1 MRVGS
6 VVRRVLQVAN
16 GDPSGF
22 YAKALME
29 DWLSG
34 RYSVKESVWAL
45 RHGFAPS
52 TVRFLGINASNVS
65 DYLSDQDYFA
75 AHPYNRWSV
84 LRINDKYSIR
94 YALSKYKQYLPDY
107 YALFHSGRVC
117 KLPDWPEDRI
127 PFQGGGGVFSIVEK
141 LGRVVVKRLGGSGGE
156 GFSRVELGE
165 RTGSLVVNGIE
176 IAADDYYSTLISS
189 GSEFVMTEEVRQ
201 CHKYQQA
208 WPDVCHCIR
217 IQTASTPS
225 GSRILFNFVRFG
237 GAGQDWCTGHTLGG
251 SVFGEVDSRGSIEAV
266 YRFEDGA
273 VRRYSE
279 HPDTGVRIT
288 GKVPNWNLICEKC
301 LEMHEYLSDLDYLG
315 WDIAATDEGFTI
327 LEVNSLSAISP
338 VQFFHPIRRDEEL
351 NRFFS

>member
-1 MRVGS
+1 MINTAFDTHFRNTS
-6 VVRRVLQVAN
+6 NTFLTTMPFFIPVA
-16 GDPSGF
+16 
-22 YAKALME
+22 YASFPIGPKTVF
-29 DWLSG
+29 LS
-34 RYSVKESVWAL
+34 R
-45 RHGFAPS
+45 
-52 TVRFLGINASNVS
+52 
-65 DYLSDQDYFA
+65 
-75 AHPYNRWSV
+75 
-84 LRINDKYSIR
+84 
-94 YALSKYKQYLPDY
+94 
-107 YALFHSGRVC
+107 
-117 KLPDWPEDRI
+117 
-127 PFQGGGGVFSIVEK
+127 GGGGVFSIVEK